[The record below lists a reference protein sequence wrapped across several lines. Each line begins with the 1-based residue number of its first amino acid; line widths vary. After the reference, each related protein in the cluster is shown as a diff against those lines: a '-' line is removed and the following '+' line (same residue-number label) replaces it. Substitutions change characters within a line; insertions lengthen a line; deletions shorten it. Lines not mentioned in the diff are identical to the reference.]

1 MQEIRQTGLVIT
13 YIAKFKR
20 YITQIVYKDIS
31 LRNQFYI
38 RLKET
43 IKDNIA

>member
-1 MQEIRQTGLVIT
+1 MQTRLVTT

-31 LRNQFYI
+31 LKNQFYI
-38 RLKET
+38 RLKEN